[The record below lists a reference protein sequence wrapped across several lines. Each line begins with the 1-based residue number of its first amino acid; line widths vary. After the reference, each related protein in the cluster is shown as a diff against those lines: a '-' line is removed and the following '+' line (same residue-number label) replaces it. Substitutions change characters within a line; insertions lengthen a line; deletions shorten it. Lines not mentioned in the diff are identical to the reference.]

1 MWGYVFRRCVVAILL
16 VWVVATIVFSIL
28 HLIPGDPAVLLS
40 SSGGVMPPPE
50 AIEALREKMGLNRP
64 ILEQYFSYLG
74 GLLKGDLGR
83 SFQDGYPIA
92 EEIWTRLPRTIEL
105 ILAATFLAIIIGLP
119 LGAAA
124 ATRRGTML
132 DRLLS
137 WLAGL
142 QLSVPVFVIGTL
154 MILLFAQTLRW
165 VPAGGHVPFA
175 DDPMRHLVHLAMPA
189 VTIAIGLSAVIFR
202 MARSTVIETQERDWV
217 RTARAKGLPWKAVR
231 RRHVVRNALGPV
243 LTVVGL
249 NVGTLLG
256 GTVLVEYVFNWP
268 GLSGFL
274 VNAVEQRD
282 YPAVQSIILVI
293 SFLFIMI
300 NLAVDLLY
308 SVLDPRIRHS

>member
-202 MARSTVIETQERDWV
+202 MARSTVIETQ
-217 RTARAKGLPWKAVR
+217 
-231 RRHVVRNALGPV
+231 
-243 LTVVGL
+243 
-249 NVGTLLG
+249 
-256 GTVLVEYVFNWP
+256 
-268 GLSGFL
+268 
-274 VNAVEQRD
+274 
-282 YPAVQSIILVI
+282 
-293 SFLFIMI
+293 
-300 NLAVDLLY
+300 
-308 SVLDPRIRHS
+308 